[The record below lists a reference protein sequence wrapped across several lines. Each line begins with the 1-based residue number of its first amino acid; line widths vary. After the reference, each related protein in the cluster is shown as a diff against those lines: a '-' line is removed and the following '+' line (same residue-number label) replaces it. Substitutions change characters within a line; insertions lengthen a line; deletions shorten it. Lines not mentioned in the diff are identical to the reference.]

1 MDYDTPGFQFTF
13 NAMNIHFLQPGR
25 EIQEV
30 RVQTLDWQLL
40 AQQAA

>member
-1 MDYDTPGFQFTF
+1 
-13 NAMNIHFLQPGR
+13 MNVHFLQAGG

>member
-13 NAMNIHFLQPGR
+13 NAMNINFLQAVG